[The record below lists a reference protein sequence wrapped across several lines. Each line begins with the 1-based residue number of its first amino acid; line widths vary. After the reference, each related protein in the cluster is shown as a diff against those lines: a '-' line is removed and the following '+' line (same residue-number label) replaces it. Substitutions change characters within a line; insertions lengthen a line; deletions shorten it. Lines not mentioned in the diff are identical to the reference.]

1 MSARRFGTQSLVRLL
16 GNWQES
22 SSRTPLWRQLAEA
35 LRLLILDGRLTLQT
49 RLPGE
54 RELAAALNVSRTT
67 IASAL
72 GQLREEG
79 FLYSRQGSGSRIV
92 LPERPADLPLPAGIS
107 STLNLST
114 AALSAFA
121 LILRLFTGPGDR
133 VVIDAPTYPMAI
145 SAIQGASC
153 RPVGVALPQQ
163 GWDCDGLAAT
173 IAQTAPRLA
182 WLMPDFHNP
191 TGRCMD
197 APTRQRV
204 ADIAARTR
212 TTLVIDETMA
222 DLWYNAPPPPPLAS
236 FNPDA
241 AVLTIGS
248 AGKSFWGGL
257 RIGWIRAS
265 ARTIASLIQARDS
278 LDLGTPLLEQLAC
291 CWLLENA
298 ATLLPPRREMLKAR
312 RDMCETLMAEYFP
325 RWRFSPPEGG
335 LSFWVELPDMLAT
348 LFSAR
353 AESQGI
359 HIGTGTRFGLEGAFD
374 RYLRL
379 PFTLP
384 DEALRRAFST
394 LQPLWQSLA
403 EQKENTRLRKI
414 I

>member
-1 MSARRFGTQSLVRLL
+1 MSTRRFGTQSLVRLL

-22 SSRTPLWRQLAEA
+22 TSRTPLWRQLAEA

-92 LPERPADLPLPAGIS
+92 LPERPADLPPPSDIP

-114 AALSAFA
+114 AALSAGPEVHQAFQHAMTLLPPYLGQTGYDQQGLPVLREAIARRYSERGLPTRPDEVMVVNGALSAFA

-212 TTLVIDETMA
+212 TTLVIDETMV
-222 DLWYNAPPPPPLAS
+222 DLWYNAPPPPPLAC

-241 AVLTIGS
+241 AVITIGS
-248 AGKSFWGGL
+248 AGKSFWGGTAY
-257 RIGWIRAS
+257 R
-265 ARTIASLIQARDS
+265 
-278 LDLGTPLLEQLAC
+278 LDPRQYANHRLPYSGSRFPGFGYAAAGATGLQLAAGQCRHAATAAAGNAEGAPGHVRNVNGGIFSPLALYAAGRWALFLGGTP
-291 CWLLENA
+291 
-298 ATLLPPRREMLKAR
+298 
-312 RDMCETLMAEYFP
+312 
-325 RWRFSPPEGG
+325 
-335 LSFWVELPDMLAT
+335 
-348 LFSAR
+348 
-353 AESQGI
+353 
-359 HIGTGTRFGLEGAFD
+359 
-374 RYLRL
+374 
-379 PFTLP
+379 
-384 DEALRRAFST
+384 
-394 LQPLWQSLA
+394 
-403 EQKENTRLRKI
+403 
-414 I
+414 

>member
-16 GNWQES
+16 GNWQET

-92 LPERPADLPLPAGIS
+92 LPERPSDLPLPAGIS

-114 AALSAFA
+114 AALSAGPEVHQAFQHAMTLLPPYLAQTGYDQQGLPVLREAIARRYSERGLPTRPDEVMVVNGALSAFA
-121 LILRLFTGPGDR
+121 LILRLFTGAGDR

-197 APTRQRV
+197 ALTRQRV

-257 RIGWIRAS
+257 RIGWIRA
-265 ARTIASLIQARDS
+265 ARGHRLAYSGPRFAGFGYAAAGATGL
-278 LDLGTPLLEQLAC
+278 QLATGKC
-291 CWLLENA
+291 RHTA
-298 ATLLPPRREMLKAR
+298 AAA
-312 RDMCETLMAEYFP
+312 AEYAQGAP
-325 RWRFSPPEGG
+325 GHVRNADGGIFSPLAVFATGRWALFLGG
-335 LSFWVELPDMLAT
+335 TS
-348 LFSAR
+348 
-353 AESQGI
+353 
-359 HIGTGTRFGLEGAFD
+359 
-374 RYLRL
+374 
-379 PFTLP
+379 
-384 DEALRRAFST
+384 
-394 LQPLWQSLA
+394 
-403 EQKENTRLRKI
+403 
-414 I
+414 

>member
-1 MSARRFGTQSLVRLL
+1 MTLLPPYLAQTGYDQQGLPVLREAIARRYSERGL
-16 GNWQES
+16 
-22 SSRTPLWRQLAEA
+22 P
-35 LRLLILDGRLTLQT
+35 T
-49 RLPGE
+49 RPDEVMVVNG
-54 RELAAALNVSRTT
+54 
-67 IASAL
+67 
-72 GQLREEG
+72 
-79 FLYSRQGSGSRIV
+79 
-92 LPERPADLPLPAGIS
+92 
-107 STLNLST
+107 
-114 AALSAFA
+114 ALSAFA

-197 APTRQRV
+197 ALTRQRV

-248 AGKSFWGGL
+248 AGKSFWGTTYRLDPRQRADHRLAYSGPRFAGFGYAAAGATGL
-257 RIGWIRAS
+257 
-265 ARTIASLIQARDS
+265 
-278 LDLGTPLLEQLAC
+278 LLATGKC
-291 CWLLENA
+291 RHTA
-298 ATLLPPRREMLKAR
+298 AAAAGYAQGAPGHVRNS
-312 RDMCETLMAEYFP
+312 DGGI
-325 RWRFSPPEGG
+325 FSPLAVFATGRWA
-335 LSFWVELPDMLAT
+335 LFWVELPDMLAT

-353 AESQGI
+353 AESQGSI
-359 HIGTGTRFGLEGAFD
+359 SAPVRGLGWKGRSIAI
-374 RYLRL
+374 YVC
-379 PFTLP
+379 
-384 DEALRRAFST
+384 
-394 LQPLWQSLA
+394 
-403 EQKENTRLRKI
+403 RLRCRMKHCAGPSPRYNRCGKALLNRRKI
-414 I
+414 HVCEK